1 MGMGFN
7 IVILAQ
13 KRNRAKFLLHIFG
26 PLSTL
31 WLMASKRT
39 FVKISLRVIRGHS
52 LVFSLLSKG
61 GKGATYLVSGREL
74 APLGVCRNDYSTY
87 NEYND

>member
-1 MGMGFN
+1 MGMEFI

-13 KRNRAKFLLHIFG
+13 KCNRAKFLLHIFG

-31 WLMASKRT
+31 WLTASKCT
-39 FVKISLRVIRGHS
+39 FVKMSLRVIRGHS
-52 LVFSLLSKG
+52 LIFSLLSKG
-61 GKGATYLVSGREL
+61 GKGATYLVSGGKL
-74 APLGVCRNDYSTY
+74 APLGVCRNDYSDC